1 MAVTRRHRNLSFSLK
16 RVRGETRK
24 VLAAYTPQ
32 RGGGRA
38 MNRGGS
44 FATRTSN
51 GDNDDDD
58 STVNQQRAVSSFLMR
73 SRGRVASD

>member
-1 MAVTRRHRNLSFSLK
+1 
-16 RVRGETRK
+16 
-24 VLAAYTPQ
+24 
-32 RGGGRA
+32 

-51 GDNDDDD
+51 GDNDDDDD